1 MAILIRKLAFADI
14 QVHKPIEHSIYDR
27 SGNLILRK
35 GFVVSM
41 PGFVNKLV
49 ERGYFIGQEEEGDSR
64 AAKEPSRHARPQ
76 AGQQSSVFVE
86 MASFVEA
93 IARIHRIILS
103 PPNNLANVES
113 LIRSRA
119 NQLAE
124 FMRLDPDAVLAA
136 LYLQQHGQDLRAN
149 KHVLGACICYLL
161 ASQGSHDDLALQS
174 LLCAALTRDLALY
187 NFDKG
192 LGAQQKLGE
201 LEQLAVWEHTGT
213 AVKLLQ
219 KHGIQDKQWLLHV
232 YEHHEQPNGRGYPL
246 GKTEG
251 DIHELSLMLGL
262 ADAYA
267 GMTIANKWRPGIYP
281 ANTLKELY
289 LQKGSKHLE
298 THINLLIKKL
308 TRFPAGTVVALQSGE
323 IGVVKNTHY
332 NRKSPMVYSIFDERG
347 FPRSEPML
355 RDTISTKY
363 EIKGCISPERCKT
376 ALLAIKRI
384 WM

>member
-1 MAILIRKLAFADI
+1 MPQLLRKLAFADI
-14 QVHKPIEHSIYDR
+14 QMHKPTEHSIYDR

-41 PGFVNKLV
+41 PGFADKLV
-49 ERGYFIGQEEEGDSR
+49 ERGYFIGVDDDVDAGPRKPGRTNQTTTHQEQG
-64 AAKEPSRHARPQ
+64 
-76 AGQQSSVFVE
+76 SVFSE
-86 MASFVEA
+86 MASYVQA
-93 IARIHRIILS
+93 VARIHRIILS
-103 PPNNLANVES
+103 PPSNLANVES
-113 LIRSRA
+113 LIRTRA
-119 NQLAE
+119 NQLQHY
-124 FMRLDPDAVLAA
+124 LQQDTDAVLAS
-136 LYLQQHGQDLRAN
+136 LYLQQHGQDLRAH
-149 KHVLGACICYLL
+149 KHVLGAAVCGLL
-161 ASQGSHDDLALQS
+161 AEPLCQDDMAMQS

-187 NFDKG
+187 NFDKS
-192 LGAQQKLGE
+192 LDARKDLGE
-201 LEQLAVWEHTGT
+201 IEQVAVREHTGT

-219 KHGIQDKQWLLHV
+219 KHGVHDKQWLLYV

-251 DIHELSLMLGL
+251 DIHELSLLLGL

-298 THINLLIKKL
+298 SHIGLLIKKL

-323 IGVVKNTHY
+323 IGVIKQTQHS
-332 NRKSPMVYSIFDERG
+332 RRSPMVYSIYDEKG

-355 RDTISTKY
+355 RDTLSAKY
-363 EIKGCISPERCKT
+363 EIKGCLSPERCKT

>member
-1 MAILIRKLAFADI
+1 MAQLLRKLAFADI
-14 QVHKPIEHSIYDR
+14 QMHKPIDYSIFDR

-41 PGFVNKLV
+41 PGFADKLV
-49 ERGYFIGQEEEGDSR
+49 ERGYFIGISEAGDLPS
-64 AAKEPSRHARPQ
+64 AKEIKARVTRRPAEQ
-76 AGQQSSVFVE
+76 TSVFVE

-103 PPNNLANVES
+103 PPNNLANVEE
-113 LIRSRA
+113 LMRSRA
-119 NQLAE
+119 HQLVG
-124 FMRLDPDAVLAA
+124 FIQHDPDAVLAA

-149 KHVLGACICYLL
+149 KHVLGAAVCYML
-161 ASQGSHDDLALQS
+161 ASQICQDDTALDS

-187 NFDKG
+187 HFDKG
-192 LGAQQKLGE
+192 LGAQKGLGE
-201 LEQLAVWEHTGT
+201 LEQLAVWEHTST
-213 AVKLLQ
+213 TVKLLQ

-246 GKTEG
+246 GKMRGEA
-251 DIHELSLMLGL
+251 HELSLLLGL

-289 LQKGSKHLE
+289 LQKDSKYLE
-298 THINLLIKKL
+298 NHIGLLIKKL

-323 IGVVKNTHY
+323 IGVVKNTNY
-332 NRKSPMVYSIFDERG
+332 TRKSPMVYSIIDEKG
-347 FPRSEPML
+347 FPRSEPTL
-355 RDTISTKY
+355 RDTLNTKY

>member
-1 MAILIRKLAFADI
+1 M
-14 QVHKPIEHSIYDR
+14 HKPIDYSIFDR

-41 PGFVNKLV
+41 PGFAEKLV
-49 ERGYFIGQEEEGDSR
+49 ERGYFIGISEAGDLPS
-64 AAKEPSRHARPQ
+64 AKEIKTRTVRRPE
-76 AGQQSSVFVE
+76 QQTSVFIE

-103 PPNNLANVES
+103 PPSNLANVEE
-113 LIRSRA
+113 LMRSRA
-119 NQLAE
+119 HQLVGFIAH
-124 FMRLDPDAVLAA
+124 DPDAVLAA

-149 KHVLGACICYLL
+149 KHVLGAAVCYML
-161 ASQGSHDDLALQS
+161 ASQICHDDMALDS

-187 NFDKG
+187 HFDKG
-192 LGAQQKLGE
+192 LGAQKDLGE
-201 LEQLAVWEHTGT
+201 LEQLAVWEHTST

-246 GKTEG
+246 AKTRGEA
-251 DIHELSLMLGL
+251 HELSLLLGL

-289 LQKGSKHLE
+289 LQKDSKYLE
-298 THINLLIKKL
+298 SHIGLLIKKL

-323 IGVVKNTHY
+323 IGVVKNTNY
-332 NRKSPMVYSIFDERG
+332 TRKSPMVYSIIDEKG
-347 FPRSEPML
+347 FPRSEPTP
-355 RDTISTKY
+355 RDTLNAKY

>member
-1 MAILIRKLAFADI
+1 MPQLLRKLAFADI
-14 QVHKPIEHSIYDR
+14 QMHKPTEHSIYDR

-41 PGFVNKLV
+41 PGFADKLV
-49 ERGYFIGQEEEGDSR
+49 ERGYFIGVDDDVDAGPHKPGRS
-64 AAKEPSRHARPQ
+64 PQ
-76 AGQQSSVFVE
+76 AATAPEQGSVFSE
-86 MASFVEA
+86 MASYVQA
-93 IARIHRIILS
+93 VARIHRIILS
-103 PPNNLANVES
+103 PPSNLANVES
-113 LIRSRA
+113 LIRARA
-119 NQLAE
+119 SQLQHY
-124 FMRLDPDAVLAA
+124 LQQDTDAVLAS
-136 LYLQQHGQDLRAN
+136 LYLQQHGQDLRAH
-149 KHVLGACICYLL
+149 KHVLGAAVCGLL
-161 ASQGSHDDLALQS
+161 AEQLCRDDMAMQS

-187 NFDKG
+187 NFDKS
-192 LGAQQKLGE
+192 LDARKDLGE
-201 LEQLAVWEHTGT
+201 MEQTAVREHTAT

-219 KHGIQDKQWLLHV
+219 KHGVHDKQWLLHV

-246 GKTEG
+246 GKAEG
-251 DIHELSLMLGL
+251 DIHELSLLLGL

-298 THINLLIKKL
+298 GHIGLLIKKL

-323 IGVVKNTHY
+323 IGVIKQTQHS
-332 NRKSPMVYSIFDERG
+332 RRSPMVYSIYDEKG

-355 RDTISTKY
+355 RDTLSTKY
-363 EIKGCISPERCKT
+363 EIKGCLSPERCKT

>member
-1 MAILIRKLAFADI
+1 MPQLLRKLAFADI
-14 QVHKPIEHSIYDR
+14 QMHKPTEHSIYDR

-41 PGFVNKLV
+41 PGFADKLV
-49 ERGYFIGQEEEGDSR
+49 ERGYFIGVDDDVEAGPRKPGRS
-64 AAKEPSRHARPQ
+64 PQ
-76 AGQQSSVFVE
+76 AATQQAQGSVFSE
-86 MASFVEA
+86 MASYVQA
-93 IARIHRIILS
+93 VARIHRIILS
-103 PPNNLANVES
+103 PPSNLANVES
-113 LIRSRA
+113 LIRTRA
-119 NQLAE
+119 SQLQHY
-124 FMRLDPDAVLAA
+124 LQQDTDAVLAS
-136 LYLQQHGQDLRAN
+136 LYLQQHGQDLRAH
-149 KHVLGACICYLL
+149 KHVLGAAVCGLL
-161 ASQGSHDDLALQS
+161 AEQLCQDDMAMQS

-187 NFDKG
+187 NFDKS
-192 LGAQQKLGE
+192 LDARKDLGE
-201 LEQLAVWEHTGT
+201 MEQVAVREHTGT

-219 KHGIQDKQWLLHV
+219 KHGVHDKQWLLHV

-251 DIHELSLMLGL
+251 DIHELSLLLGL

-289 LQKGSKHLE
+289 LQKGSKHQE
-298 THINLLIKKL
+298 SHIGLLIKKL

-323 IGVVKNTHY
+323 IGVIKQTQHS
-332 NRKSPMVYSIFDERG
+332 RRSPMVYSIYDEKG

-355 RDTISTKY
+355 RDTLSAKY
-363 EIKGCISPERCKT
+363 EIKGCLSPERCKT

>member
-1 MAILIRKLAFADI
+1 MPQLLRKLAFADI
-14 QVHKPIEHSIYDR
+14 QMHKPTEHSIYDR

-41 PGFVNKLV
+41 PGFADKLV
-49 ERGYFIGQEEEGDSR
+49 ERGYFIGVDDDVDAGPRKPGRS
-64 AAKEPSRHARPQ
+64 PQ
-76 AGQQSSVFVE
+76 AATAPEQGSVFSE
-86 MASFVEA
+86 MASYVQA
-93 IARIHRIILS
+93 VARIHRIILS
-103 PPNNLANVES
+103 PPSNLANVES
-113 LIRSRA
+113 LIRARA
-119 NQLAE
+119 SQLQHY
-124 FMRLDPDAVLAA
+124 LQQDTDAVLAS
-136 LYLQQHGQDLRAN
+136 LYLQQHGQDLRAH
-149 KHVLGACICYLL
+149 KHVLGAAVCGLL
-161 ASQGSHDDLALQS
+161 AEQLCRDDMAMQS

-187 NFDKG
+187 NFDKS
-192 LGAQQKLGE
+192 LDARKDLGE
-201 LEQLAVWEHTGT
+201 MEQTAVREHTAT

-219 KHGIQDKQWLLHV
+219 KHGVHDKQWLLHV

-246 GKTEG
+246 GKAEG
-251 DIHELSLMLGL
+251 DIHELSLLLGL

-298 THINLLIKKL
+298 GHIGLLIKKL

-323 IGVVKNTHY
+323 IGVIKQTQHS
-332 NRKSPMVYSIFDERG
+332 RRSPMVYSIYDEKG

-355 RDTISTKY
+355 RDTLSTKY
-363 EIKGCISPERCKT
+363 EIKGCLSPERCKT

>member
-1 MAILIRKLAFADI
+1 MPQLLRKLAFADI
-14 QVHKPIEHSIYDR
+14 QMHKPTEHSIYDR

-41 PGFVNKLV
+41 PGFADKLV
-49 ERGYFIGQEEEGDSR
+49 ERGYFIGVDDDMDAGPRKQGRTNQTATPQEQG
-64 AAKEPSRHARPQ
+64 
-76 AGQQSSVFVE
+76 SVFSE
-86 MASFVEA
+86 MASYVQA
-93 IARIHRIILS
+93 VARIHRIILS
-103 PPNNLANVES
+103 PPSNLANVES
-113 LIRSRA
+113 LIRTRA
-119 NQLAE
+119 NQLQHY
-124 FMRLDPDAVLAA
+124 LQQDTDAVLAS
-136 LYLQQHGQDLRAN
+136 LYLQQHGQDLRAH
-149 KHVLGACICYLL
+149 KHVLGAAVCGLL
-161 ASQGSHDDLALQS
+161 AEQLCQDDMAMQS

-187 NFDKG
+187 NFDKS
-192 LGAQQKLGE
+192 LDARKDLGE
-201 LEQLAVWEHTGT
+201 MEQVAVREHTGT

-219 KHGIQDKQWLLHV
+219 KHGVHDKQWLLHV

-251 DIHELSLMLGL
+251 DIHELSLLLGL

-298 THINLLIKKL
+298 GHIGLLIKKL

-323 IGVVKNTHY
+323 IGVIKQTQHS
-332 NRKSPMVYSIFDERG
+332 RRSPMVYSIYDEKG

-355 RDTISTKY
+355 RDTLSAKY
-363 EIKGCISPERCKT
+363 EIKGCLSPERCKT

>member
-1 MAILIRKLAFADI
+1 
-14 QVHKPIEHSIYDR
+14 
-27 SGNLILRK
+27 
-35 GFVVSM
+35 
-41 PGFVNKLV
+41 
-49 ERGYFIGQEEEGDSR
+49 
-64 AAKEPSRHARPQ
+64 
-76 AGQQSSVFVE
+76 
-86 MASFVEA
+86 MASYVQA
-93 IARIHRIILS
+93 VARIHRIILS
-103 PPNNLANVES
+103 PPSNLANVES
-113 LIRSRA
+113 LIRTRA
-119 NQLAE
+119 NQLQHY
-124 FMRLDPDAVLAA
+124 LQQDTDAVLAS
-136 LYLQQHGQDLRAN
+136 LYLQQHGQDLRAH
-149 KHVLGACICYLL
+149 KHVLGAAVCGLL
-161 ASQGSHDDLALQS
+161 AEPLCQDDMAMQS

-187 NFDKG
+187 NFDKS
-192 LGAQQKLGE
+192 LDARKDLGE
-201 LEQLAVWEHTGT
+201 IEQVAVREHTGT

-219 KHGIQDKQWLLHV
+219 KHGVHDKQWLLHV

-251 DIHELSLMLGL
+251 DIHELSLLLGL

-298 THINLLIKKL
+298 SHIGLLIKKL

-323 IGVVKNTHY
+323 IGVIKQTQHS
-332 NRKSPMVYSIFDERG
+332 RRSPMVYSIYDEKG

-355 RDTISTKY
+355 RDTLSAKY
-363 EIKGCISPERCKT
+363 EIKGCLSPERCKT

>member
-1 MAILIRKLAFADI
+1 MVLLLRKLAFADI
-14 QVHKPIEHSIYDR
+14 QINKPTEHSIYDR

-35 GFVVSM
+35 GFVASM
-41 PGFVNKLV
+41 PGFADKLV
-49 ERGYFIGQEEEGDSR
+49 ERGYFIGTDDDDDSQPR
-64 AAKEPSRHARPQ
+64 KTPRVPQAARPREQ
-76 AGQQSSVFVE
+76 ASVFND
-86 MASFVEA
+86 MAAFVQA
-93 IARIHRIILS
+93 VARIHRIILS
-103 PPNNLANVES
+103 PPSNLANVEE

-119 NQLAE
+119 SQLQQYLQ
-124 FMRLDPDAVLAA
+124 RDPDAVLAA
-136 LYLQQHGQDLRAN
+136 LYLQQHGQDLRAH
-149 KHVLGACICYLL
+149 KHVLGAAVCGILGETLCNNEI
-161 ASQGSHDDLALQS
+161 SMQS

-187 NFDKG
+187 NFDKSLDSQKD
-192 LGAQQKLGE
+192 LGDM
-201 LEQLAVWEHTGT
+201 EQMAVREHTST

-219 KHGIQDKQWLLHV
+219 KHGVHDKQWLLHV

-246 GKTEG
+246 GKTET
-251 DIHELSLMLGL
+251 DIHELSLLLGL

-298 THINLLIKKL
+298 SHIGLLIKKL

-323 IGVVKNTHY
+323 IGVIKQTQHS
-332 NRKSPMVYSIFDERG
+332 RRSPMVYSIYDEKG

-355 RDTISTKY
+355 RDTLNTKY
-363 EIKGCISPERCKT
+363 DIKGCISPERCKT